1 MGETVVPGLR
11 AWKACIPGNV
21 DSGSLEG
28 VPGSADDL
36 ALGESRTLAGLKGLR
51 SPAAKG
57 FLCSSWF
64 MSTRPLPTLLL
75 PKSLSSSH
83 SGKFHGIMETPSLRT
98 WVRD

>member
-57 FLCSSWF
+57 FAHHGLC
-64 MSTRPLPTLLL
+64 
-75 PKSLSSSH
+75 
-83 SGKFHGIMETPSLRT
+83 
-98 WVRD
+98 